1 MKIKSADFVVSALA
15 PESFPQTHFPEF
27 ALIGR
32 SNVGKSSLINLL
44 TERRGLSKVST
55 TPGKT
60 VMINFFKI
68 NGSWFLVDLPGYGFA
83 KVSKTR
89 REDFNDLVATY
100 IETRPN
106 LACLFVLIDARLP
119 PQPIDL
125 QFIEQLSSVAVNFA
139 LVFTKIDKQSPT
151 RTRESIDAFTTL
163 LRKRRAE
170 LPPIFTTSI
179 TTQAGKSEIHAAIER
194 LCSESPGQTHG
205 TVGLIIREQESRPS
219 GRQRGPRRRSHRLR
233 PGLGTDPGFS
243 TGSRRDLRTRRNC

>member
-1 MKIKSADFVVSALA
+1 MLSGALLPMKIKSAEFVVSALS
-15 PESFPQTHFPEF
+15 PESFPQTSFPEF

-32 SNVGKSSLINLL
+32 SNVGKSSLVNLL

-83 KVSKTR
+83 KVARSR

-151 RTRESIDAFTTL
+151 RTRESIEAFTTCSGNVEPNCL
-163 LRKRRAE
+163 SFSPRPSQLRPASRRSMPRSTVSARKPGPNPRCGR
-170 LPPIFTTSI
+170 LPRP
-179 TTQAGKSEIHAAIER
+179 QAGIS
-194 LCSESPGQTHG
+194 T
-205 TVGLIIREQESRPS
+205 
-219 GRQRGPRRRSHRLR
+219 RQR
-233 PGLGTDPGFS
+233 TIADVEEDP
-243 TGSRRDLRTRRNC
+243 TG

>member
-83 KVSKTR
+83 KVAKTR

-151 RTRESIDAFTTL
+151 RTRESIEAFTTL

-179 TTQAGKSEIHAAIER
+179 TTQAGKSEIHAAIDR
-194 LCSESPGQTHG
+194 LCSEARAKP
-205 TVGLIIREQESRPS
+205 TV
-219 GRQRGPRRRSHRLR
+219 RSASSSANRNL
-233 PGLGTDPGFS
+233 DPADDNADRDDDP
-243 TGSRRDLRTRRNC
+243 TG

>member
-1 MKIKSADFVVSALA
+1 MYGLPPWGGVVRFSIAHGLSRALLPMKIKSAEFVVSALS
-15 PESFPQTHFPEF
+15 PESFPQTSFPEF

-32 SNVGKSSLINLL
+32 SNVGKSSLVNLL

-83 KVSKTR
+83 KVARSR

-151 RTRESIDAFTTL
+151 RTRESNRGLHHLAPETSSRTASHFHHVHYNSGRQVGDPCRDRPTL
-163 LRKRRAE
+163 R
-170 LPPIFTTSI
+170 
-179 TTQAGKSEIHAAIER
+179 GD
-194 LCSESPGQTHG
+194 PGQTHG
-205 TVGLIIREQESRPS
+205 AVSFRGRRQESRP
-219 GRQRGPRRRSHRLR
+219 GRGHRGR
-233 PGLGTDPGFS
+233 
-243 TGSRRDLRTRRNC
+243 